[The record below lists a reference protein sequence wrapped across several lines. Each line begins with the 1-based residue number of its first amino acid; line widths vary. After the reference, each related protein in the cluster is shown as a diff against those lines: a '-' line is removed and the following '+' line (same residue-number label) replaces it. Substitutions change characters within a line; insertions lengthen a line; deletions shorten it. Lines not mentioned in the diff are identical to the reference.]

1 MVTVSQDACLT
12 KRPLFNMRLLLSF
25 LLASCAGV
33 HAQGNRLAYLDAVPG
48 TRSWDIYRWGRVG
61 RVKLSAG
68 LQTLLVRSE
77 GPVTVGALIDLREVR
92 LVPAGSKGPGEGF
105 DWPAFKKTNNE

>member
-1 MVTVSQDACLT
+1 
-12 KRPLFNMRLLLSF
+12 MRLLLSF

-77 GPVTVGALIDLREVR
+77 GPVTVGAREVR
-92 LVPAGSKGPGEGF
+92 LVPAGSKGRGEGCLLYTSPSPR
-105 DWPAFKKTNNE
+105 D